1 MFMQLRLLM
10 TGVIYQF
17 LFNRKLSGKQW
28 ISLLILTLGCMLQR
42 IQNYAPNFEAFH
54 AVSIGSGLLLIGL
67 QVFQQ
72 KLTIWVKIMI
82 FFFFFQVCCSVFA
95 GVYNEYIIK
104 KIAGADVDIM
114 IQNVFM
120 YLDSIFCNVLVL
132 AYNSELQSNLT
143 QENLLNLWSVLVIA
157 IILNN
162 ALVGIVTSL
171 FLKNLNSILKAFASA
186 IELIFTALL
195 SYVLLHIP
203 LHWNT
208 ILAVTVISYAVVM
221 YAQNPLKT
229 EEIQEKSLPK

>member
-1 MFMQLRLLM
+1 M
-10 TGVIYQF
+10 
-17 LFNRKLSGKQW
+17 LF
-28 ISLLILTLGCMLQR
+28 
-42 IQNYAPNFEAFH
+42 A
-54 AVSIGSGLLLIGL
+54 
-67 QVFQQ
+67 
-72 KLTIWVKIMI
+72 
-82 FFFFFQVCCSVFA
+82 FFQVCCSVFA

-162 ALVGIVTSL
+162 SLVGIVTSL

-229 EEIQEKSLPK
+229 EEIQEKNLPK